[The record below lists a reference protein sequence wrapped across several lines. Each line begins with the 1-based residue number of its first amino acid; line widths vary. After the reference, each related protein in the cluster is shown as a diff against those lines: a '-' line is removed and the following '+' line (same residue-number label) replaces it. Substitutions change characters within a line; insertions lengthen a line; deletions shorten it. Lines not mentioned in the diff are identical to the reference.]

1 MVVQHN
7 LLAMNSNR
15 MLGVITGRLAKVTE
29 KLSSGYKINR
39 SADDAAGLAISEK
52 MRRQIRGL
60 TQASINAQDGISL
73 MQVADGALTEVHD
86 MLQRMNELSVKAANG
101 TNTAEDRSYIQAEV
115 DALIAEIDRIG
126 NTTQFNERLIFCGGD
141 SASGSG
147 SSGGTVSSQDA
158 INAIQSAVSTLNGT
172 ISGTGTGTISV
183 VMDSNISDG
192 QAITIAGKSYT
203 IGASTPYD
211 VYTTPAVNGTDYTV
225 NSVNVPDS
233 ASAASMAAGNYNLND
248 NGLKARFY
256 NAPTSTSERDNQNSF
271 LSAISGKFISQYVM
285 NPMLGEFWEIEG
297 SVSQSGYSA
306 SIPSGYAEVSR
317 ANFPYTIY
325 IKQGS
330 TTVGEIQILVGDK
343 SAIQFGYKRAIS
355 GGTITQATYTA
366 AQQKDVLT
374 ANTDLYNSSGARI
387 VSNGSKID
395 VGGMDLNSLRL
406 KTTMPAMADVNG
418 DGIDDSNPGTISGAK
433 AYELIESSLPTGFT
447 KSTSGGQI
455 TYTFAET
462 ASSGGSGGTSGSS
475 GSQSGLGNDDFVLS
489 LQVGAE
495 AGQHIDVGLERMN
508 SKVIGVNGLDVTTE
522 NSAGSAID
530 TVKGAIEKISGMRSK
545 YGACQNRLEH
555 TIRNLDNVV
564 ENTTSS
570 ESAIRDTDMAKSM
583 VEFSK
588 LQILQQVG
596 QSVLAQANQNNSTV
610 LSLLQ

>member
-126 NTTQFNERLIFCGGD
+126 NTTQFNERLVFCGGD

-147 SSGGTVSSQDA
+147 SSGGAVSSQDA
-158 INAIQSAVSTLNGT
+158 INAIQNAVSTLNGT

-211 VYTTPAVNGTDYTV
+211 VYTTPAVQGTHYTV
-225 NSVNVPDS
+225 NSVNVPGS
-233 ASAASMAAGNYNLND
+233 ASAASMATGSYNPLD
-248 NGLKARFY
+248 VTVSASFSKT
-256 NAPTSTSERDNQNSF
+256 PTSEAEKNAQNDFLDKIKKGAFSSSKSRRYWHISGTCSNSF
-271 LSAISGKFISQYVM
+271 YSAYFRQVDCDVGSGDFPISGD
-285 NPMLGEFWEIEG
+285 
-297 SVSQSGYSA
+297 
-306 SIPSGYAEVSR
+306 
-317 ANFPYTIY
+317 
-325 IKQGS
+325 IKQNGTVVGTIRFELANGGTGATIGTS
-330 TTVGEIQILVGDK
+330 T
-343 SAIQFGYKRAIS
+343 IS

-387 VSNGSKID
+387 VSSGSKID
-395 VGGMDLNSLRL
+395 VGSMDLSSLRL

-418 DGIDDSNPGTISGAK
+418 DGIDDSNPATISGAK

>member
-147 SSGGTVSSQDA
+147 SSGGAVSSQDA

-192 QAITIAGKSYT
+192 QAITIARKSYT

-211 VYTTPAVNGTDYTV
+211 VYTTTAVQGTDYTV
-225 NSVNVPDS
+225 NSVNVPGS
-233 ASAASMAAGNYNLND
+233 ASAASMAAGS
-248 NGLKARFY
+248 Y
-256 NAPTSTSERDNQNSF
+256 NAQNVTVIASFSKTPTSEAEANAQNDFLNQIKTGAFSSRKKGYWKLSGACSNSF
-271 LSAISGKFISQYVM
+271 YSADLYQVGVDLVSGDFPISGS
-285 NPMLGEFWEIEG
+285 
-297 SVSQSGYSA
+297 
-306 SIPSGYAEVSR
+306 
-317 ANFPYTIY
+317 
-325 IKQGS
+325 IKQNGNVVGTIRFELLNSGTGAMKGS
-330 TTVGEIQILVGDK
+330 SSI
-343 SAIQFGYKRAIS
+343 Y

-374 ANTDLYNSSGARI
+374 ANTDLYDSSGTRK
-387 VSNGSKID
+387 VSRGSTID
-395 VGGMDLNSLRL
+395 VGSMDLSSLRL
-406 KTTMPAMADVNG
+406 KTTMPAMTDANG
-418 DGIDDSNPGTISGAK
+418 DGIDDSNPATISGAK

>member
-1 MVVQHN
+1 M
-7 LLAMNSNR
+7 
-15 MLGVITGRLAKVTE
+15 
-29 KLSSGYKINR
+29 
-39 SADDAAGLAISEK
+39 
-52 MRRQIRGL
+52 
-60 TQASINAQDGISL
+60 
-73 MQVADGALTEVHD
+73 
-86 MLQRMNELSVKAANG
+86 
-101 TNTAEDRSYIQAEV
+101 
-115 DALIAEIDRIG
+115 
-126 NTTQFNERLIFCGGD
+126 
-141 SASGSG
+141 
-147 SSGGTVSSQDA
+147 
-158 INAIQSAVSTLNGT
+158 
-172 ISGTGTGTISV
+172 
-183 VMDSNISDG
+183 MDSNISDG

-211 VYTTPAVNGTDYTV
+211 VYTTPAVQGTDYTV
-225 NSVNVPDS
+225 NRVSVPGS
-233 ASAASMAAGNYNLND
+233 ASAASMAAGNYNAND
-248 NGLKARFY
+248 NGLIAKFY
-256 NAPTSTSERDNQNSF
+256 NAPTSASERDNQNSF
-271 LSAISGKFISQYVM
+271 LNAISRNFTSEIS
-285 NPMLGEFWEIEG
+285 GIERVWKIRG

-306 SIPSGYAEVSR
+306 SIPSGSAKVSR

-330 TTVGEIQILVGDK
+330 TTVGEIQILVGNR
-343 SAIQFGYKRAIS
+343 SALQFDNKRAIY

-374 ANTDLYNSSGARI
+374 ANTDLYNSSGTRI
-387 VSNGSKID
+387 ASSGGTID
-395 VGGMDLNSLRL
+395 VGSMDLNSLRL
-406 KTTMPAMADVNG
+406 KTTMPAMTDANG
-418 DGIDDSNPGTISGAK
+418 DGIDDSNPGTISGVK

-475 GSQSGLGNDDFVLS
+475 GSQSGLGSDDFVLS

>member
-126 NTTQFNERLIFCGGD
+126 NTTQFNERLVFCGGD
-141 SASGSG
+141 SSSGSG
-147 SSGGTVSSQDA
+147 SSGGAVSSQDA
-158 INAIQSAVSTLNGT
+158 INAIQNAVSTLNGT

-211 VYTTPAVNGTDYTV
+211 VYTTPAVQGTHYTV
-225 NSVNVPDS
+225 NSVNVPGS
-233 ASAASMAAGNYNLND
+233 ASAASMATGSYNPLD
-248 NGLKARFY
+248 VTVSASFSKT
-256 NAPTSTSERDNQNSF
+256 PTSEAEKNAQNDFLDKIKKGAFSSSKNSSGRWRISGGYTNSF
-271 LSAISGKFISQYVM
+271 YSYDFYKKDSDLGSYDFPASAK
-285 NPMLGEFWEIEG
+285 
-297 SVSQSGYSA
+297 
-306 SIPSGYAEVSR
+306 
-317 ANFPYTIY
+317 
-325 IKQGS
+325 IKQNG
-330 TTVGEIQILVGDK
+330 TVVGTIRFELANGGTGATIGT
-343 SAIQFGYKRAIS
+343 SAIS

-387 VSNGSKID
+387 VSSGSKID
-395 VGGMDLNSLRL
+395 VGSMDLSSLRL

-418 DGIDDSNPGTISGAK
+418 DGIDDSNPATISGAK

>member
-147 SSGGTVSSQDA
+147 SSGGAVSSQDA

-211 VYTTPAVNGTDYTV
+211 VYTTPAVRGTDYTV
-225 NSVNVPDS
+225 NSVNVPGS
-233 ASAASMAAGNYNLND
+233 ASAASMATGSYNTLD
-248 NGLKARFY
+248 VTVSASFSKT
-256 NAPTSTSERDNQNSF
+256 PTSEAEKNAQNDFLDKIKKGAFSSGKTSSGRWQISGGYTNSF
-271 LSAISGKFISQYVM
+271 YSDDFDKKDSDLGSYDFPASAK
-285 NPMLGEFWEIEG
+285 
-297 SVSQSGYSA
+297 
-306 SIPSGYAEVSR
+306 
-317 ANFPYTIY
+317 
-325 IKQGS
+325 IKQNGTVVGTIRFELANGGTGATIGTS
-330 TTVGEIQILVGDK
+330 T
-343 SAIQFGYKRAIS
+343 IS

-374 ANTDLYNSSGARI
+374 ANTNTDLYDSSGTRI
-387 VSNGSKID
+387 VSGGGTID
-395 VGGMDLNSLRL
+395 VGSMDLSSLRL